1 MISNSVNDTLNSMK
15 KQVLSMTFFHRPGN
29 GVALE
34 WAAKIKKHVKTRYPG
49 VVFVDKDPDVLVV
62 LGGDGTIL
70 EAARKFHNSASPII
84 LGLNIGTVGFLA
96 SVRKSR
102 DFLKSLDAF
111 LKGNYELVERMMV
124 LARVKRNGKVVF
136 TAEALNE
143 IAIKS
148 PLGMVELQALVN
160 NHPVKH
166 VRGTGLLVAT
176 ATGSTAYNL
185 SAHGPIVAP
194 DIKCLIITEVLDHSI
209 PSPSLVVKYQDMVN
223 IKVVSYRKRG
233 LISLSK
239 TGKSFDVILIA
250 DGESIFPLEEKDE
263 VIIQSFPHLVKFAE
277 LEKNYFF
284 KSLQEKFGFR

>member
-1 MISNSVNDTLNSMK
+1 MK
-15 KQVLSMTFFHRPGN
+15 KQVLSLGFFHRPGN
-29 GVALE
+29 KVALE
-34 WAAKIKKHVKTRYPG
+34 WVGKIKKHIKTRYPTIA
-49 VVFVDKDPDVLVV
+49 FMDKNPDILIV

-96 SVRKSR
+96 SVRESK
-102 DFLKSLDAF
+102 DFLKALDTF
-111 LKGNYELVERMMV
+111 LRGKYGLVERMMV
-124 LARVKRNGKVVF
+124 SAEIKRKSKIIF
-136 TAEALNE
+136 MTEALNE
-143 IAIKS
+143 IAVKS
-148 PLGMVELQALVN
+148 PLGMVELQAGVN
-160 NHPVKH
+160 GHPVKH
-166 VRGTGLLVAT
+166 VQGTGLLVAT

-185 SAHGPIVAP
+185 SAHGPIIAP
-194 DIKCLIITEVLDHSI
+194 NIKCLIVTEILDHSI
-209 PSPSLVVKYQDMVN
+209 PSPSLVVKYQDTIN

-250 DGESIFPLEEKDE
+250 DGKSIFPLEEKDE
-263 VIIQSFPHLVKFAE
+263 IIIQSSPHLVKFAE

>member
-1 MISNSVNDTLNSMK
+1 MG
-15 KQVLSMTFFHRPGN
+15 FFHRPGN

-34 WAAKIKKHVKTRYPG
+34 WVAKIKKHIKTRYPATA
-49 VVFVDKDPDVLVV
+49 FVDKNPDVLIV

-70 EAARKFHNSASPII
+70 EAARKFHNNSSPII

-96 SVRKSR
+96 SVRSSR
-102 DFLKSLDAF
+102 DFLQALDVF
-111 LKGNYELVERMMV
+111 LKGNYGLVERMMV
-124 LARVKRNGKVVF
+124 SARVKRKGEITF
-136 TAEALNE
+136 TTEALNE

-148 PLGMVELQALVN
+148 PLGVVELQAKVN
-160 NHPVKH
+160 GHPVKH

-194 DIKCLIITEVLDHSI
+194 NIKCLIITEILDHSI
-209 PSPSLVVKYQDMVN
+209 PSPSLVVKHQDAVN
-223 IKVVSYRKRG
+223 IKIVSYRKRG

-263 VIIQSFPHLVKFAE
+263 IVIRSSPHLVKFAE